1 MASRTQKL
9 VRAFKTASSV
19 VYALSILSA
28 GMFAFHNFYLET
40 LSGALVVAICLVML
54 VATTDQPRPLAERLS
69 NSRYEFVYSFRGR
82 VIMDVIASLF
92 LFAFG
97 GLGFVLATIML
108 GIVLGIFICG
118 MQLPE
123 LIHEMFLEPGTSPE
137 CDESA
142 SYSRT

>member
-1 MASRTQKL
+1 M
-9 VRAFKTASSV
+9 V
-19 VYALSILSA
+19 V
-28 GMFAFHNFYLET
+28 
-40 LSGALVVAICLVML
+40 ICLVML
-54 VATTDQPRPLAERLS
+54 IATTDQPRPLAERLS
-69 NSRYEFVYSFRGR
+69 NSRYEFVYTFQGR

-92 LFAFG
+92 MFSFG
-97 GLGFVLATIML
+97 GLGFILATVML

-123 LIHEMFLEPGTSPE
+123 LLHGMFQSEGSTAE